1 MAEAATQSKPKRA
14 AKGSH
19 HELVQ
24 QCGRRLNSLETQRLS
39 WFYAQ
44 RELATYI
51 QPRLGR
57 FFETPNEGNRGSR
70 KNYRILNST
79 ATTASMRFA
88 AGMFAGTTNPA
99 RPWFKLGIAGME
111 VGDNTKIRIWLDL
124 VAKKMFQIL
133 AASNFYRSIAT
144 IYEEMGVMGTGVM
157 LQYEDFDN
165 VVRYYP
171 KAAGEYYLAVD
182 GRLEVTTFAEKIV
195 MTVEQLVNRFGI
207 ENCSETVRGL
217 WREGNLDTEFLIGHI
232 VMPNADYIEGG
243 FGADGMPYLDV
254 SWEWGSNSST
264 LLERR
269 GHTER
274 PFIAPRWHVTGNDAY
289 GRSPGMDALGDVKA
303 LQLMEKRKA
312 QLVDKMVNPPMVAD
326 AVLKNKPATTIPGG
340 VTFIAGLKEGLA
352 TFKPAYEV
360 NPQGYPA
367 LVEDIERTELRI
379 KTVFYEDLF
388 LMIANIDRSN
398 VTAAEIYER
407 KEEKMLMLGPPLERI
422 HDEGLA
428 LVVKYLFSRM
438 AKAGILPGEIPE
450 EIQGREINIEFVSIL
465 AQAQKAAATSTVERL
480 WALAGNISSV
490 KPEVLDNLDA
500 DATIREYADML
511 GTPQKL
517 LVDPKVVVSMREARA
532 RREQAA
538 NAGMAGAVAADS
550 AKVLSETKIGD
561 GQTALNKVLGLA
573 A

>member
-1 MAEAATQSKPKRA
+1 MAETATQSKPKRA

-19 HELVQ
+19 EALVQ

-39 WFYAQ
+39 WFYAM

-111 VGDNTKIRIWLDL
+111 VGDNSKIRLWLDL

-157 LQYEDFDN
+157 LQYEDYDN

-195 MTVEQLVNRFGI
+195 MTVEQLVNRFGV

-217 WREGNLDTEFLIGHI
+217 WRDANLDTEFLIGHI
-232 VMPNADYIEGG
+232 VMPNGDYIEGG
-243 FGADGMPYLDV
+243 FGVDGMPYLDV

-289 GRSPGMDALGDVKA
+289 GRSPGMDSLGDVKA

-326 AVLKNKPATTIPGG
+326 ATLKNKPATTIPGG
-340 VTFIAGLKEGLA
+340 VTFIAGMKEGTA
-352 TFKPAYEV
+352 VFQPAYEV
-360 NPQGYPA
+360 DPSGYPA
-367 LVEDIERTELRI
+367 LINDIERTEARI

-388 LMIANIDRSN
+388 LMIANIERSN

-480 WALAGNISSV
+480 WALAGNISAV
-490 KPEVLDNLDA
+490 KPDVLDNLDA

-517 LVDPKVVVSMREARA
+517 LVDPKIVVSLRDARA
-532 RREQAA
+532 KQQQAQ
-538 NAGMAGAVAADS
+538 NAGMAAAVAADS